1 MPLNR
6 SMLAREMANI
16 TFWHSKIAKI
26 GFSCLQCT
34 HLVYYFTVHLV
45 VYFIL
50 ADCQYYLRYGQI
62 TTFIHPDCIVDVRV
76 TDTDAP
82 SYQSRDPIK
91 VLETQEREKKRKY
104 LEPCLAQRRH
114 FTPFVMSV
122 DGLLGKEGDFFIR
135 RLAGRLSTKWQRPYS
150 MVKGFVTTRI
160 SVAAIRGASLCVRGS
175 RVPADQISCRRHQW
189 EDGAGLGLFR

>member
-26 GFSCLQCT
+26 SFSCQKYT

-62 TTFIHPDCIVDVRV
+62 
-76 TDTDAP
+76 
-82 SYQSRDPIK
+82 
-91 VLETQEREKKRKY
+91 
-104 LEPCLAQRRH
+104 
-114 FTPFVMSV
+114 FT
-122 DGLLGKEGDFFIR
+122 FIR
-135 RLAGRLSTKWQRPYS
+135 RDLMQLLHIALSVHS
-150 MVKGFVTTRI
+150 TTTN
-160 SVAAIRGASLCVRGS
+160 
-175 RVPADQISCRRHQW
+175 Q
-189 EDGAGLGLFR
+189 